1 MVGLSLIKRKKEAVW
16 NFYNGLLGTAGQRDL
31 TLDLEV
37 FHRPNGDLA
46 DLEQFFWRTKFGIPS
61 KLVVRQGSR
70 AGWLYGSILQGGL
83 ASDQAWQTDA
93 R

>member
-61 KLVVRQGSR
+61 KLCRPTR
-70 AGWLYGSILQGGL
+70 LQGRMALRVDSTRWLGK
-83 ASDQAWQTDA
+83 
-93 R
+93 